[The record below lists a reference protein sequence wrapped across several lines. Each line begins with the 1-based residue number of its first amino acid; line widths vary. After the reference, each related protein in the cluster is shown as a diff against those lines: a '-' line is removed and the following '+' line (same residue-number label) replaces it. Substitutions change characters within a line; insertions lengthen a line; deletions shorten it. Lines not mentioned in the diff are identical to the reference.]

1 MYYVYV
7 LKSVKNGDFYIGYSS
22 NIKKRVKQHNSRKVK
37 STKTNTPWK
46 LVYYEPYS
54 DKIGAIRRERSLKMN
69 HKAKQDLLSQIRS
82 K

>member
-1 MYYVYV
+1 MYFLYV
-7 LKSVKNGDFYIGYSS
+7 LKSKKNGDFYIGYSS
-22 NIKKRVKQHNSRKVK
+22 NIEKRVKQHNSRKVR
-37 STKTNTPWK
+37 STKTNIPWK

-69 HKAKQDLLSQIRS
+69 HKAKKDLLNQMRN